1 MLCAECHDHDNQA
14 PAVALCQNCGRALCA
29 SCADSRPG
37 PGGMHIGCRHGR
49 ESVVLASG
57 GVRPVRAA

>member
-1 MLCAECHDHDNQA
+1 MLCAECHHHPIQA

-29 SCADSRPG
+29 SCTESRPL
-37 PGGMHIGCRHGR
+37 PGGINIGCRHGR
-49 ESVVLASG
+49 ESVVLASA